1 MKNTCKRLLVGA
13 FIFAIALPL
22 LAKPE
27 PTEEQLIAN
36 LASPTAK
43 VVFAALQDLEKKFP
57 TSAPAQAKIKTLLT
71 DPRQNIREK
80 AARVLG
86 ALHAE
91 VSKADLKSI
100 AALLDASDPK
110 EIMEG
115 LKALRGLKAQSTIPK
130 ILPLLQ
136 HADNYVKRD
145 ACRTLAVI
153 ADKSVIPSIEPLR
166 QNPDGKVQ
174 KDANDAIFALSA
186 K

>member
-91 VSKADLKSI
+91 VSEADLKSI
-100 AALLDASDPK
+100 AADFLQVDDQGNTMRGS
-110 EIMEG
+110 ISI
-115 LKALRGLKAQSTIPK
+115 LRPGKMRVNYAPPSKDFMNRPRSSSTPTS
-130 ILPLLQ
+130 P
-136 HADNYVKRD
+136 
-145 ACRTLAVI
+145 
-153 ADKSVIPSIEPLR
+153 
-166 QNPDGKVQ
+166 
-174 KDANDAIFALSA
+174 
-186 K
+186 